1 MCVCVCVSRSVD
13 PAVAGKAFR
22 KLRCVL
28 ADAAAVAPDRL
39 ANELYS
45 DSIIS
50 RATLRLVLENSP
62 ASIVKMLDDVEGW
75 LERDGRHFSR
85 LLTVFKNSSALTI
98 DFAARLVHNY
108 RECELNVAR
117 RLLTW
122 QFTLCLVSFFH
133 SAVNSVVVCF
143 SSHTWLCSF
152 IRVLPLTHYLS
163 TVYNYTQCHVLHLA
177 FGFSQI

>member
-1 MCVCVCVSRSVD
+1 MCVCVCVCVSRSVD
-13 PAVAGKAFR
+13 PAVAGKAFK

-98 DFAARLVHNY
+98 DFAARLVNNY
-108 RECELNVAR
+108 RECELIVCIPC
-117 RLLTW
+117 
-122 QFTLCLVSFFH
+122 LC
-133 SAVNSVVVCF
+133 
-143 SSHTWLCSF
+143 
-152 IRVLPLTHYLS
+152 
-163 TVYNYTQCHVLHLA
+163 
-177 FGFSQI
+177 

>member
-1 MCVCVCVSRSVD
+1 MPDLSYEPTSITVSRIYCSDRINYSCYVCVCVFVSRSVD
-13 PAVAGKAFR
+13 PAVAGKAFK
-22 KLRCVL
+22 KLRYVL

-98 DFAARLVHNY
+98 DFAARLVNNY
-108 RECELNVAR
+108 RECEFECVHSIS
-117 RLLTW
+117 LLTCI
-122 QFTLCLVSFFH
+122 FNVLVD
-133 SAVNSVVVCF
+133 C
-143 SSHTWLCSF
+143 
-152 IRVLPLTHYLS
+152 
-163 TVYNYTQCHVLHLA
+163 VYKGSCIN
-177 FGFSQI
+177 